1 MIPVLS
7 IVGSSDC
14 GKTTLLEN
22 LIRELSG
29 RGYKVG
35 TIKHD
40 VHGFD
45 IDKEGKDTYRHKQ
58 AGAHSVL
65 ISSPWKYALIS
76 DVDSEKPLD
85 EIAGFMPLELD
96 IILTEGFKSADKPK
110 IEIFRK
116 NHSDELLCADNPS
129 LVAVATNDKNNNT
142 LEGIKNILDL
152 DNTKE
157 IADFIEKHYIQK
169 SYGRVSLTVNGE
181 KIKLNQFA
189 RDIVEST
196 LKGVISQ
203 LKGCENPKDIDI
215 KIKDK

>member
-40 VHGFD
+40 VHGFE

-76 DVDSEKPLD
+76 DVDSEKSLD

-96 IILTEGFKSADKPK
+96 IILTEGFKSAVKPK

-116 NHSDELLCADNPS
+116 NHSDELLCADDPT
-129 LVAVATNDKNNNT
+129 LVVVATNDKNNSA
-142 LEGIKNILDL
+142 LEGINNILDL

-203 LKGCENPKDIDI
+203 LKGCESPKDIDI
-215 KIKDK
+215 KIKDL

>member
-76 DVDSEKPLD
+76 DVDREKPLD

-96 IILTEGFKSADKPK
+96 IILTEGFKSAGKPK